1 MRKKLMVLTA
11 ALALAAGASLSAP
24 RLEAANGCR
33 KVCCPDLPTRC
44 CTFCPGHPPCEM
56 NCP

>member
-1 MRKKLMVLTA
+1 MRKKLMLLTA
-11 ALALAAGASLSAP
+11 ALALAAGAALSTP
-24 RLEAANGCR
+24 RVEAATRCF

-44 CTFCPGHPPCEM
+44 CTFCGHPCEM

>member
-1 MRKKLMVLTA
+1 MRKRLIFLLL
-11 ALALAAGASLSAP
+11 ALATAAGASLSAP
-24 RLEAANGCR
+24 RVEAATGCF

-44 CTFCPGHPPCEM
+44 CTFCGRPCEM